1 MNVAVR
7 WTKMTETE
15 KEEFDRRQKELDIQL
30 NDPVLMKQAQEAMD
44 KIAQKIAFGLGGK
57 IIIIN
62 NGKTYLEGKEK
73 K

>member
-1 MNVAVR
+1 
-7 WTKMTETE
+7 MTETE

-57 IIIIN
+57 IIIMN

>member
-57 IIIIN
+57 IIIMN